1 MHADLNERAVVET
14 HAQPWLATAD
24 GEGACKPLDSL
35 VGGAGTTSLVRA
47 AAGAE
52 FAPPGNALGEEILVL
67 DGTLTDANSKGPGS
81 Q

>member
-24 GEGACKPLDSL
+24 GEGGCKPLDSL
-35 VGGAGTTSLVRA
+35 AGGAGTTSLVQA

-52 FAPPGNALGEEILVL
+52 FAPPAPPPGEEIWCS
-67 DGTLTDANSKGPGS
+67 TAR
-81 Q
+81 